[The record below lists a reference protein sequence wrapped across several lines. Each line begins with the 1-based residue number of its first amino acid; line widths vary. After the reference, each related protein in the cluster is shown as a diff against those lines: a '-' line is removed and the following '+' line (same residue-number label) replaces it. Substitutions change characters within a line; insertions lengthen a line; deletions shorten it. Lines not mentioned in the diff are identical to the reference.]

1 MKLKEKRNKWSL
13 DERINT
19 YAERDLK
26 KSIKELK
33 EKIQDWKETEI
44 TDGKITLM
52 ITNGGYIKKFEVL
65 KIIDEIMGD
74 LE

>member
-1 MKLKEKRNKWSL
+1 L

>member
-1 MKLKEKRNKWSL
+1 MILKEKRNKWSL

-33 EKIQDWKETEI
+33 EKIKSWKETEI

-65 KIIDEIMGD
+65 KIIDEVIGD